1 MVLVPELYRGEV
13 HVHRQNGGGYEEVAG
28 GECCLAL
35 EVVVVDRASVLSVD
49 DFVDVF
55 EGD

>member
-1 MVLVPELYRGEV
+1 LVPELYRGEV